1 MSPFPLFA
9 DVGKLEKKVEKF
21 FQDVFSFSG
30 SSSKTTRKF
39 NTQEG
44 LFLLTFTENLSG
56 GYSVLDCLP
65 GESNLPLAAEIQS

>member
-9 DVGKLEKKVEKF
+9 DVGKIEKKVEF

-30 SSSKTTRKF
+30 SSSKATRKF
-39 NTQEG
+39 NT
-44 LFLLTFTENLSG
+44 LSG

-65 GESNLPLAAEIQS
+65 GESNLSLAAEIQS